1 MDIIGISLIHILKG
15 IIVEKVEVQIQAE
28 EIQEQ
33 NPLTILHKKEQ
44 IVGGIKI
51 ESKVW
56 KSICEVFSRIWTV
69 DSFRIYV

>member
-1 MDIIGISLIHILKG
+1 
-15 IIVEKVEVQIQAE
+15 VEKVEVQKQAE

-44 IVGGIKI
+44 IVGGRKI

-56 KSICEVFSRIWTV
+56 KSICEVFSRIWTM
-69 DSFRIYV
+69 DSFRIYI